1 MNYSNLMEAVNAR
14 IKANGK
20 REITGDILND
30 VLRAMVASLGAGYQV
45 GGTLRP
51 DDRPKVED
59 QRVAYLAVE
68 PGMYLYAGGFEVTEL
83 SLITYGAEWY
93 MYPLGVPFGSQ
104 IAEDIA
110 AAVEVEKTRA
120 MAAEK
125 ALNDAIATEASE
137 RATADSVLDNAIKAE
152 TKRAADAEG
161 VLTRAVEDEKARAMA
176 AEGANASA
184 ITAEADARA
193 KADTALQG
201 NITAEA
207 TAREA
212 ADYALAAK
220 ITAEET
226 ARKAADATLQSNIDK
241 KVSKDDENWL
251 ETFMPRITLNYDST
265 VKSVTVGDNVA
276 ADYSTIS
283 TRLSHYGGVVSGSP
297 EHPGYSGHPAQGR
310 VVQVYSGSGQSFPN
324 VIFVTAIF
332 NYAKTFSR
340 TFANSIYE
348 IVLNYNSEGEF
359 VSGTYKFKP
368 ISEVFEIG
376 LSSRD
381 GIQYRISKTY
391 DDFRKMAEEYEIN
404 GTLPLIILN
413 DSWTQAN
420 FILTR
425 YDNAYFS
432 AEKSFQLSFISIRDK
447 QLIGYYLIVEKT
459 KTTITPFEF
468 QAQTKEEVESAAK
481 KLNELENSVT
491 QVQDDVQ
498 GLAEYL
504 QPIIEDLQSGKQDV
518 ISDLETIR
526 SQAKNGQTAF
536 GWGDHAKAGYAKPFV
551 ITLTK
556 GSSAENPLVVDKTYE
571 EVATALSANSLIL
584 LKGNI
589 DEATEIYQLAWA
601 EHYPSIGIVL
611 LFSYVEGDSSSCYS
625 VHLTFGVQGDVD
637 VKTRGD
643 KFATDEQVK
652 AKQDTLVSGTNIKTI
667 NGESVLGSGDLKVS
681 GGLPT
686 IQAGTGANSEVFN
699 GIAPTSA
706 SGEKS
711 HAEGE
716 DSDAHGNLSHAE
728 GFSNTAYGYASH
740 AEGNSTSANGDNSH
754 AEGFGG
760 IANGLG
766 SHAEGENTVATRQA
780 SHAEGVANVED
791 GAAIH
796 QVGIGVGAIRK
807 DAHRI
812 NYDGKH
818 YILGIGGF
826 DGTKATE
833 DLNGEKDLAT
843 VINEM
848 TPAILNYNGL
858 GGNNEP
864 IFVGEDGTALTRVQ
878 ICAILN
884 GVNANRV
891 VLKNKASSVMQ
902 TSSAK
907 FLQCDVNAFV
917 IGFEGANAA
926 GQIFD
931 ILYKW
936 DAAAATVLRA
946 EILYNPS

>member
-14 IKANGK
+14 IKANGR

-30 VLRAMVASLGAGYQV
+30 VLRAMVASLGAGYQM

-51 DDRPKVED
+51 DDKPKVED
-59 QRVAYLAVE
+59 QRVAFLAVE

-104 IAEDIA
+104 IAKDIT
-110 AAVEVEKTRA
+110 AAVEVEKIRA

-125 ALNDAIATEASE
+125 ALSDAIATETRE
-137 RATADSVLDNAIKAE
+137 RAAADSVLDSAIKAE
-152 TKRAADAEG
+152 TKRATAAEG
-161 VLTRAVEDEKARAMA
+161 VLTKAVEDEKARAMA

-201 NITAEA
+201 DITAEA

-212 ADYALAAK
+212 ADDALAAK

-226 ARKAADATLQSNIDK
+226 ARKAADATLQSNIDM

-297 EHPGYSGHPAQGR
+297 EHPGYPGHPAQGR

-324 VIFVTAIF
+324 VLFVTAIF
-332 NYAKTFSR
+332 NYAETFSR

-359 VSGTYKFKP
+359 VGGTYKVKP
-368 ISEVFEIG
+368 ISEVFEIK

-381 GIQYRISKTY
+381 GSQYRISKTY
-391 DDFRKMAEEYEIN
+391 DDFLKMNEEY
-404 GTLPLIILN
+404 GDSCTLPLIILN
-413 DSWTQAN
+413 DGWTQAS
-420 FILTR
+420 FVLTR
-425 YDNAYFS
+425 YYDAYFS
-432 AEKSFQLSFISIRDK
+432 ANKIFQLSFISIRDK
-447 QLIGYYLIVEKT
+447 QLIGYYIVVEKT

-468 QAQTKEEVESAAK
+468 QPATQEDLESAI
-481 KLNELENSVT
+481 NQINNIRNDVT
-491 QVQDDVQ
+491 QINDNFRM
-498 GLAEYL
+498 LAENVM
-504 QPIIEDLQSGKQDV
+504 PRIDA
-518 ISDLETIR
+518 LET
-526 SQAKNGQTAF
+526 G
-536 GWGDHAKAGYAKPFV
+536 
-551 ITLTK
+551 
-556 GSSAENPLVVDKTYE
+556 
-571 EVATALSANSLIL
+571 
-584 LKGNI
+584 
-589 DEATEIYQLAWA
+589 
-601 EHYPSIGIVL
+601 
-611 LFSYVEGDSSSCYS
+611 
-625 VHLTFGVQGDVD
+625 
-637 VKTRGD
+637 
-643 KFATDEQVK
+643 
-652 AKQDTLVSGTNIKTI
+652 KQDTLVSGTNIKTI

-686 IQAGTGANSEVFN
+686 IQAGTGVNAEVFN
-699 GIAPTSA
+699 GMAPASA
-706 SGEKS
+706 SGERS

-716 DSDAHGNLSHAE
+716 DSGASGYAAHSE
-728 GFSNTAYGYASH
+728 GFSTISAGYGSH
-740 AEGNSTSANGDNSH
+740 AEGNSTEANGDSSH
-754 AEGFGG
+754 AEGSGCV
-760 IANGLG
+760 ANGLS
-766 SHAEGENTVATRQA
+766 SHAEGDGTVATRQA
-780 SHAEGVANVED
+780 SHAEGRANVLD

-796 QVGIGVGAIRK
+796 QVGIGAGVRK
-807 DAHRI
+807 DAHRV

-818 YILGIGGF
+818 YIFGIGGF

-833 DLNGEKDLAT
+833 DFTNEKDLAT

-848 TPAILNYNGL
+848 TPVILNYNGL

-891 VLKNKASSVMQ
+891 VLKNKASAVMQ
-902 TSSAK
+902 TSLAK
-907 FLQCDVNAFV
+907 FLKCDANAFV
-917 IGFEGANAA
+917 IGFEGLNAA

-931 ILYKW
+931 ILYSW
-936 DAAAATVLRA
+936 DATAAKVLRA
-946 EILYNPS
+946 ELLYNPTA